1 MIRTINFLAVG
12 VFALAVVA
20 CKPKYIA
27 PETSAGEMNPERLVV
42 IGGSHVGG
50 YFNDGLTAENQ
61 SNSVAE
67 ILAQQFKVIGGG
79 SFFHPQI
86 GVNSVGIS
94 WDGNAPFKLG
104 YRTDCEEV
112 SSLGPVRVASSGDI
126 SLFETNVYN
135 AENKIGNFGIPRL
148 KLSQLNDNGLTLVN
162 PFFKRMASSS
172 NSTVLGDVMA
182 SNPSF
187 FASFMGFEDVILYA
201 RSGGKGV
208 QLPSLGDFEDAYE
221 NMVQQLSLNG
231 AKGVVSTIP
240 DPTLMP
246 FFTTIPWNGLELEE
260 GDNNI
265 SLLNNFFG
273 SLGYN
278 FSAGK
283 NPFMVEDANSP
294 TIGIRQILEGEKLLL
309 TIPLDS
315 VKCFLM
321 GTLRPFRDE
330 FYLSLEELNLLRTSI
345 QGYNNVIRN
354 LANTYNLAVVDAD
367 QFFTKTTS
375 GFTYNGVS
383 LTAAFVSGGMY
394 SLDGLNFNPRGN
406 ALLANE
412 FIKAINKKY
421 SAKIPQVNAGNYT
434 ATLFP

>member
-1 MIRTINFLAVG
+1 MKRTINFLAVG

-20 CKPKYIA
+20 CKPKYTA
-27 PETSAGEMNPERLVV
+27 PETSAGEINPERLVV

-104 YRTDCEEV
+104 YRTDCKEET
-112 SSLGPVRVASSGDI
+112 SLGPVRTANSGDG
-126 SLFETNVYN
+126 SLFDNNVYSSTS
-135 AENKIGNFGIPRL
+135 KIGNFGIPRL
-148 KLSQLNDNGLTLVN
+148 KMSQLTDNGLSLVN
-162 PFFKRMASSS
+162 PFFKRMASAS
-172 NSTVLGDVMA
+172 NATVLGDINA
-182 SNPSF
+182 LSPTF
-187 FASFMGFEDVILYA
+187 FASFMGFEDVIEYA
-201 RSGGKGV
+201 RSGGVGV
-208 QLPSLGDFEDAYE
+208 SLPSPQDFESAYSS
-221 NMVQQLSLNG
+221 MLSQLTANG
-231 AKGVVSTIP
+231 AKGVVATIP
-240 DPTLMP
+240 DPVNMP
-246 FFTTIPWNGLELEE
+246 FFTTIPWNGLNLAE

-265 SLLNNFFG
+265 TLLNNFYG
-273 SLGYN
+273 QLGYS
-278 FSAGK
+278 FAAGE
-283 NPFMVEDANSP
+283 NGFMAYDEDSP
-294 TIGIRQILEGEKLLL
+294 TIGIRQLLPTDKILLS
-309 TIPLDS
+309 IPLDS
-315 VKCFLM
+315 VKCFLL

-330 FYLSLEELNLLRTSI
+330 HYLDNNEILGLRNTI
-345 QGYNNVIRN
+345 QSYNTTIRT
-354 LANTYNLAVVDAD
+354 LANQFGLAVVETDA
-367 QFFTKTTS
+367 FFAKTTS
-375 GFTYNGVS
+375 GFTYNGVN